1 MKSALA
7 LGSTAPPTGCSDL
20 SFKRG
25 GQSEESSH
33 QREREGKANKVS
45 GGKCSL
51 NVIFHQ
57 SGFCIYLTRS
67 MTRSLGAELTG
78 SSFIMMI
85 SSPGSSFPSDGPPT
99 NIQTH
104 ANKQQLIKALHESS
118 RQPAKDYLQI
128 KSRVITAK
136 LTRRMSVCVIFA
148 DVKCAAN
155 LQILC
160 CLCSSRHV

>member
-1 MKSALA
+1 METVLA
-7 LGSTAPPTGCSDL
+7 LSSTAPPTGCSDL

-33 QREREGKANKVS
+33 QRERQGSQKQQWIKCQ

-104 ANKQQLIKALHESS
+104 ANKQQLIKALHDSS
-118 RQPAKDYLQI
+118 RQ
-128 KSRVITAK
+128 
-136 LTRRMSVCVIFA
+136 A
-148 DVKCAAN
+148 DV
-155 LQILC
+155 
-160 CLCSSRHV
+160 V